1 MAVIRLYQRSNLTDP
16 IIIERPCFADWLRE
30 MGGLPDGYRVYSG
43 AVAASTDITEQ
54 LYENPELM
62 LECDD
67 TVYDICAPMGGAGLL
82 IPIIASVIVAAAI
95 VLLMPK
101 ISIDTANRK
110 QSSATNSFGSRE
122 NEPRVNERIDDI
134 FGTINGHLPSLW
146 QYPYYRYNNNTQF
159 EYFYACVG
167 RGKYQ
172 FNSTPTDGVT
182 PVTRIPGA
190 KVNVFGPGKSP
201 NNSAATPD
209 LQWGG
214 LINTPLLTITES
226 KETASTELSP
236 PNDLG
241 IQDVEWKL
249 TGVNSTT
256 GLFEITPIDGFTLT
270 DYFSVGDQLE
280 TYQMVYLAS
289 NGSVTLY
296 HLLSAPDVWGGV
308 SFSTFTDVDLS
319 SGGHYIITAVS
330 ENSITV
336 TLPTG
341 SAAVTAAWASM
352 SAYAPIKKYY
362 TFTTTSGVKLTKQSA
377 ILDASYFED
386 NPGTIPVA
394 GVATITKSPQA
405 GAPYS
410 GIVGPYAIPEN
421 TESLIINLVSRNGFY
436 KLKGTT
442 ETTINAEVEFYL
454 RETDADG
461 VETGNSVT
469 LGPYPYVTNS
479 DSRRKQAASTIDIDL
494 TPHGY
499 QYATISGKRLT
510 YRDKADDVSNVD
522 VITWDNLYFANSV
535 NKSDFGDVTCAQVV
549 FKANPTS
556 LGIKSRQFKVD
567 ITRLITPYLDG
578 GAPESVASDYWDD
591 VVVHM
596 ACDPFIG
603 RMTINDI
610 DAQGLRDV
618 RNQQVAY
625 FGHSDTV
632 RVGYDFDDTKTRF
645 QDAYD
650 VITNAANCQGY
661 TQGAVYRAY
670 PQLPRS
676 ESSKQFTH
684 RNRITGTA
692 KRTRSFQNVKY
703 NDGVEVTFRNNA
715 KKEFETV
722 SLHVNGATSVNPLR
736 IELSGCISKRAALI
750 RAHRELNIIKYQ
762 RQTVEFE
769 ADGISYM
776 TVPGERVDVVDAT
789 RIVKRDNN
797 ENQYRV
803 YDGEVLEVNGMVV
816 TLSQKVYFDAG
827 ETYSIRFTRR
837 DGSITGAITC
847 TAGESANKVVLASLP
862 DEPIYTGYMQA
873 RTMFTLAPDA
883 ERTAL
888 PFLIRDIEAKE
899 TGGLEVRKLSGVNYD
914 ARYYQQD
921 LLL

>member
-1 MAVIRLYQRSNLTDP
+1 MAVIRLYPRSNLTDP

-30 MGGLPDGYRVYSG
+30 MGGLPDGYRIYSG

-54 LYENPELM
+54 LYENPARM

-67 TVYDICAPMGGAGLL
+67 EVYDICAPMGGPMLV
-82 IPIIASVIVAAAI
+82 PIVVAIVVAAAI

-101 ISIDTANRK
+101 VNIDTANRK
-110 QSSATNSFGSRE
+110 QSSSTNSFGSRE

-134 FGTINGHLPSLW
+134 FGTISGHLPSLW
-146 QYPYYRYNNNTQF
+146 QQPYYRYEDGVQY
-159 EYFYACVG
+159 EYFYTCVG

-172 FNSTPTDGVT
+172 FNSVPQDGVT

-190 KVNVFGPGKSP
+190 MVNIFGPGKSP

-209 LQWGG
+209 QQWGG
-214 LINTPLLTITES
+214 LINTPLLTIRPSES
-226 KETASTELSP
+226 LSSAELSP
-236 PNDLG
+236 PNDLAV
-241 IQDVEWKL
+241 QSVVWKF
-249 TGVNSTT
+249 TGVNATT
-256 GLFEITPIDGFTLT
+256 AQLAITPIEGFSLT
-270 DYFSVGDQLE
+270 DYFTVGDSIELTGCE
-280 TYQMVYLAS
+280 YHEIT
-289 NGSVTLY
+289 GTTTLY
-296 HLLSAPDVWGGV
+296 FQTGPSAFTAISVNNINRVELSPSGLLYTVASV
-308 SFSTFTDVDLS
+308 SDS
-319 SGGHYIITAVS
+319 
-330 ENSITV
+330 SITV
-336 TLPTG
+336 DIPV
-341 SAAVTAAWASM
+341 SAPAAVHSAWAAM
-352 SAYAPIKKYY
+352 SSYTPKTSIWSYGASQYTDFENFDSYTWYYDSAGTMPVGAVSLIKL
-362 TFTTTSGVKLTKQSA
+362 SVAVG
-377 ILDASYFED
+377 
-386 NPGTIPVA
+386 IPF
-394 GVATITKSPQA
+394 
-405 GAPYS
+405 S
-410 GIVGPYAIPEN
+410 GIIGPYAIPSG
-421 TESLIINLVSRNGFY
+421 TESLIANLVSRNGFY
-436 KLKGTT
+436 KLVRNN
-442 ETTINAEVEFYL
+442 ETSITAQVEFYL
-454 RETDADG
+454 NETDEAG
-461 VETGNSVT
+461 VPNGNSHT
-469 LGPYPYVTNS
+469 FGPYTYSTTSSN
-479 DSRRKQAASTIDIDL
+479 RRAQAALTVDMDL
-494 TPHGY
+494 TPYGY
-499 QYATISGKRLT
+499 QYSTISARRIT
-510 YRDKADDVSNVD
+510 DRDKSSNVSTAD
-522 VITWDNLYFANSV
+522 VITWENLYFANSV
-535 NKSDFGDVTCAQVV
+535 SKSDFGDVTCAQVV

-567 ITRLITPYLDG
+567 VTRLITPHLDG

-596 ACDPFIG
+596 ACDMFIG

-625 FGHSDTV
+625 FGHADTV

-692 KRTRSFQNVKY
+692 KRTRAFQNTKY

-722 SLHVNGATSVNPLR
+722 SLHVNGASSVNPLR

-750 RAHRELNIIKYQ
+750 RAYRELNIIKYQ

-847 TAGESANKVVLASLP
+847 TAGESANKVVLSSLP
-862 DEPIYTGYMQA
+862 DEPIFTGYMQS

-921 LLL
+921 LML